1 MKLLAGSATGG
12 LAYNFL
18 SNSGDIGLLLKAE
31 ANKGNVNIISSPSL
45 MVLNNQEASIQV
57 GDEISLVSAQLSGV
71 GVSGTGAGGSGLV
84 NNSQQTQRK
93 TGVKLKV
100 KPRVNANGMVILDI
114 EQSVDDV
121 QNPKPENQVNPN
133 ILTRQI
139 NSSVAVQSGETLV
152 LGGLIRENDGNTR
165 GGIPFLHQLPLIGPL
180 FGSTEITKKKTE
192 LVVLITPRVVRTL
205 QDTRVVTDEFRR
217 KLTGMYED
225 PAAPTKKNPWYIRN

>member
-1 MKLLAGSATGG
+1 MVL
-12 LAYNFL
+12 N
-18 SNSGDIGLLLKAE
+18 AE
-31 ANKGNVNIISSPSL
+31 ATNGNVNIISSPSL

-57 GDEISLVSAQLSGV
+57 GDEISLTTGQITGGTVV
-71 GVSGTGAGGSGLV
+71 GTGNTSGLLQ
-84 NNSQQTQRK
+84 NNQQQQRK

-114 EQSVDDV
+114 EQSVEDV
-121 QNPKPENQVNPN
+121 QIPKPENQINPN

-152 LGGLIRENDGNTR
+152 LGGLIRENNGNTQ
-165 GGIPFLHQLPLIGPL
+165 GGIPFLHRLPLIGPL
-180 FGSTEITKKKTE
+180 FGSTDINKKRTE
-192 LVVLITPRVVRTL
+192 LVVLITPRVVRTQ

-225 PAAPTKKNPWYIRN
+225 PNVAPTKKEWYIRD